1 MSKKLDSKDGE
12 KDDKKNDKDKP
23 KEKSATAAASGTE
36 AIVYPGSFTLEN
48 IQNDLVV
55 KESQRFENLTK
66 LELLPDAP
74 GGEHRS
80 LATLKEL
87 PFGTLFGRLFLVAV
101 PEGKMASV
109 IADQDIKKR
118 DFLFDAIIW
127 VENKQTRVAAFR
139 ERVAK

>member
-1 MSKKLDSKDGE
+1 MSKKPDS
-12 KDDKKNDKDKP
+12 KDDKKGGADKPKDKP
-23 KEKSATAAASGTE
+23 AAAVSGTE

-80 LATLKEL
+80 LATLKEV
-87 PFGTLFGRLFLVAV
+87 PFGTVFGRLFLVAV

-109 IADQDIKKR
+109 MADQDIKKR

-139 ERVAK
+139 ERAAK